1 MKKWIFLIAFFVFGG
16 VIFSIWS
23 EQNKV
28 NYIGGILNNISSVDL
43 IIVKDSDTN
52 KQIFEYTQN
61 DDFFYDRVNIYEK
74 PFFELK
80 KSEKKLLNKESTY
93 VIEYLNDNTIQYKVN
108 IYKVE
113 DSTEVFVEK
122 EYTTEINEFDY
133 IFSPES
139 TNHSYVFVT
148 EKYHNLLGLNDGLKK
163 IINDILNL

>member
-1 MKKWIFLIAFFVFGG
+1 MKKWIFLIAFFVFAG

-43 IIVKDSDTN
+43 IIVKDSETE
-52 KQIFEYTQN
+52 KQIYEYTQN
-61 DDFFYDRVNIYEK
+61 NDFFNDMVNIYDQ

-148 EKYHNLLGLNDGLKK
+148 EKYHNLLGLNDGLKQ

>member
-1 MKKWIFLIAFFVFGG
+1 M
-16 VIFSIWS
+16 
-23 EQNKV
+23 
-28 NYIGGILNNISSVDL
+28 NYIGEILNNISSVEL

-61 DDFFYDRVNIYEK
+61 DDFFNDMVNIYEK

-113 DSTEVFVEK
+113 ASTEVFVDK
-122 EYTTEINEFDY
+122 EYATEIKEFDY
-133 IFSPES
+133 IFTSES
-139 TNHSYVFVT
+139 TNQSYVFVT
-148 EKYHNLLGLNDGLKK
+148 EKYHNLLGLNDGLKQ
-163 IINDILNL
+163 IINEIINL